1 MAHTQGWE
9 YSHEDER
16 VAAAAGG
23 GLLGGAAV
31 EKKRSRKIKSE
42 KSEKNKDRSNVD
54 VSELPGSEAVRS
66 ASRSRTDREPDWYQG
81 KRVSKNHS
89 RSRNNTDAIEKM

>member
-1 MAHTQGWE
+1 MAHTRGWE

-31 EKKRSRKIKSE
+31 EKKRSRKVKRE

-66 ASRSRTDREPDWYQG
+66 ASRSRTGREPDWYQG
-81 KRVSKNHS
+81 KRVSKNRS